1 MASLQDIDQD
11 TGLSVGQNGARY
23 VASGSATGNFGAIQ
37 ATEDAVFAS
46 ITVSNW
52 AGDSTVG
59 LKLPA
64 GASIF
69 GAFTAFTL
77 TSGKVIAYNA

>member
-11 TGLSVGQNGARY
+11 TGLQIGQNGARY
-23 VASGSATGNFGAIQ
+23 VSGSATGIFGAIQ
-37 ATEDAVFAS
+37 ATEDAIFTS
-46 ITVSNW
+46 ITSSNW
-52 AGDSTVG
+52 TGDSTAG
-59 LKLPA
+59 LRLPA

-77 TSGKVIAYNA
+77 TSGKVLAYNA

>member
-1 MASLQDIDQD
+1 MSSFADINQD

-37 ATEDAVFAS
+37 ATEDAVFTL

-52 AGDSTVG
+52 SGDSTAN
-59 LKLPA
+59 LRLPA